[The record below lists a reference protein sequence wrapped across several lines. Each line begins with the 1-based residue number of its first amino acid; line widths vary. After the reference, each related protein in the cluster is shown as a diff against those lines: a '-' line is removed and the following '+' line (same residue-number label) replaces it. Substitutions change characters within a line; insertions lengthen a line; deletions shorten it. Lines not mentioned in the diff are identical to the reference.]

1 MRWIRALLLIAI
13 IILPLWPFLGTIQ
26 IGHANPRAARA
37 EMLHPAQL
45 GKVNFPTSC
54 SSAAQPTMER
64 AVALLHSFQYQQSEH
79 TFTDA
84 AQQDPHCAMAY
95 WGKAMALYHQLWDF
109 PDERDLREG
118 REDLEQA
125 GKTGGTTQREA
136 EYISAAAAFYQ
147 DDPKLTHTARV
158 QAYSTDMEKLY
169 RDNPKDTDAA
179 AFYALSLVALAEYGV
194 QGPANRKKAL
204 AILDPLLITEP
215 EHPGVAHYIIHASDT
230 PELASQ
236 GLEAARMYAKIAPDS
251 SHAIHMPS
259 HIFTRLGLWQE
270 SIESNIAAIAS
281 AAKATELH
289 LAEAHYQTHAMDFL
303 DYAYLQSGQEAKARA
318 VVNDLQTVPGAHHG
332 AIENMRATFEAR
344 NAIELHH
351 WKEAASLDVPE
362 IPLRDQ
368 GMTYWAK
375 AIGAARSGDLDN
387 ARQDVQK
394 LIEANDAFDKH
405 EKDMGDK
412 VYPGEGVQQREAE
425 AWLAYAEG
433 KSGEAVKIMLLAA
446 EREEAE
452 HVDSLAMPAREM
464 LGDLYLDLKKPSE
477 ALAAYRASLKMSPNR
492 FDGLYGAARAAESDG
507 NAPAAREYYS
517 QLTKIAAPGADRSD
531 LQEVKVN
538 LAKK

>member
-13 IILPLWPFLGTIQ
+13 ILPLWLFLGAAQ
-26 IGHANPRAARA
+26 IGHAHSRAARA

-54 SSAAQPTMER
+54 SSAAQPVMEK
-64 AVALLHSFQYQQSEH
+64 AVALLHSFQYQQSER
-79 TFTDA
+79 TFTEA

-118 REDLEQA
+118 REDLEEA
-125 GKTGGTTQREA
+125 AKTAGTTQREG
-136 EYISAAAAFYQ
+136 EYIFAAAAFYQ
-147 DDPKLTHTARV
+147 DDAKLTHTARA
-158 QAYSTDMEKLY
+158 QAYSADMEKLY
-169 RDNPKDTDAA
+169 LDNAKDTDAA
-179 AFYALSLVALAEYGV
+179 AFYALSLVALAEYDE
-194 QGPANRKKAL
+194 QGAANRKKAL

-236 GLEAARMYAKIAPDS
+236 GLEAARVYAKIAPDS

-270 SIESNIAAIAS
+270 SIDSNIVAIAS
-281 AAKATELH
+281 AAKATEMH
-289 LAEAHYQTHAMDFL
+289 MSDAHYQTHAMDFL
-303 DYAYLQSGQEAKARA
+303 DYAYLQSGQEAKARS

-332 AIENMRATFEAR
+332 TIENMRATFEAR

-362 IPLRDQ
+362 IPLRDR

-375 AIGAARSGDLDN
+375 AIGAARNADLGN

-394 LIEANDAFDKH
+394 LIEANEAFDKH

-452 HVDSLAMPAREM
+452 HVESLAMPAREM
-464 LGDLYLDLKKPSE
+464 LGDLFLELKKPAE
-477 ALAAYRASLKMSPNR
+477 ALAAYQASLRMSPNR
-492 FDGLYGAARAAESDG
+492 FDGLYGAARAAESAG
-507 NAPAAREYYS
+507 KAQEAREYYA
-517 QLTKIAAPGADRSD
+517 QLAKIAAPGADRSE

>member
-1 MRWIRALLLIAI
+1 M
-13 IILPLWPFLGTIQ
+13 T
-26 IGHANPRAARA
+26 
-37 EMLHPAQL
+37 
-45 GKVNFPTSC
+45 
-54 SSAAQPTMER
+54 
-64 AVALLHSFQYQQSEH
+64 
-79 TFTDA
+79 
-84 AQQDPHCAMAY
+84 Y

-118 REDLEQA
+118 RKDLEEA
-125 GKTGGTTQREA
+125 GKIGGTTQREG

-147 DDPKLTHTARV
+147 DDSKLDHTARV

-179 AFYALSLVALAEYGV
+179 AFYALSLVALAEYGE
-194 QGPANRKKAL
+194 QGSTNRKKAL
-204 AILDPLLITEP
+204 AILDPLLVTEP
-215 EHPGVAHYIIHASDT
+215 EHPGVAHYIIHATDT
-230 PELASQ
+230 PELASE

-251 SHAIHMPS
+251 SHAMHMPS

-270 SIESNIAAIAS
+270 SIDSNIAAIAS
-281 AAKATELH
+281 AAKATEMH
-289 LAEAHYQTHAMDFL
+289 MADAHYQTHAMDFL

-332 AIENMRATFEAR
+332 TIENMRATFEAR

-368 GMTYWAK
+368 GITYWAK
-375 AIGAARSGDLDN
+375 AIGAARSGDLDD

-412 VYPGEGVQQREAE
+412 MYPGEGVQQREAE

-464 LGDLYLDLKKPSE
+464 LGDLFLDLKQPSK
-477 ALAAYRASLKMSPNR
+477 ALAAYQASLTMSPNR
-492 FDGLYGAARAAESDG
+492 FDGLYGAARAAESAG
-507 NAPAAREYYS
+507 NAKEVREYYS
-517 QLTKIAAPGADRSD
+517 QLAKIAAPGADRSE

-538 LAKK
+538 LAER